1 MRKNKTPDLF
11 GEETGATN
19 KNHRCLQ
26 CSTFLPPWQRSIRRR
41 IKRLLVQLGTLG
53 FMQVLCVEL
62 IIRRY
67 FRHD

>member
-1 MRKNKTPDLF
+1 MPKNKTPDLF
-11 GEETGATN
+11 PQRSGAQN

-26 CSTFLPPWQRSIRRR
+26 CSTFLPAWQRSFRRR
-41 IKRLLVQLGTLG
+41 IKQTLVRLGTLG
-53 FMQVLCVEL
+53 FMQLLCIEL